1 LRKTIKNIPLSKVM
15 IETDCPYLIP
25 KDLLNKPKNN
35 RNEPYHLNHIATAVA
50 NLMKV
55 DEEKLREQT
64 YKNSLGFFEA

>member
-1 LRKTIKNIPLSKVM
+1 M
-15 IETDCPYLIP
+15 ILVFQKHQMNRNYTKYLIP

-64 YKNSLGFFEA
+64 YKNSLSFFEA